1 MSIEP
6 DHAIDRRAVL
16 QILAALGFGAAAA
29 VDLAA
34 QARPAVSAA
43 TLREAATLL
52 AGSFDAARMAVA
64 ERAVQR
70 NLEQIQVVRDLVLD
84 DAIEP
89 APVFAPLR

>member
-1 MSIEP
+1 MRAGP
-6 DHAIDRRAVL
+6 DHSIDRRSVL
-16 QILAALGFGAAAA
+16 HILAALGFGGPAA
-29 VDLAA
+29 VALAA

-43 TLREAATLL
+43 TLREAALL
-52 AGSFDAARMAVA
+52 LDGPFDGARMAVA